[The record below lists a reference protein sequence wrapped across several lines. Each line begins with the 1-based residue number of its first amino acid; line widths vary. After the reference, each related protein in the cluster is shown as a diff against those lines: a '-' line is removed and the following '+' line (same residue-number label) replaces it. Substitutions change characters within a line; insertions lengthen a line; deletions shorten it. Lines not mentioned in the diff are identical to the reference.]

1 MKHRILRGIVGV
13 VATALVGTTGA
24 VALAPQ
30 AQAYDVC
37 ATFSTA
43 YGYEIR
49 YGDRDSSAPYDRGVT
64 FWQCHLRAIG
74 YDVAPD
80 GVFGSNTLAAVVDW
94 QRKHPWIGRTDG
106 VVDYK
111 TQSSLVAGCRPLDKP
126 ICP

>member
-1 MKHRILRGIVGV
+1 M
-13 VATALVGTTGA
+13 
-24 VALAPQ
+24 
-30 AQAYDVC
+30 
-37 ATFSTA
+37 
-43 YGYEIR
+43 
-49 YGDRDSSAPYDRGVT
+49 T
-64 FWQCHLRAIG
+64 FWQCHLLAIG

-94 QRKHPWIGRTDG
+94 QRRHPWIGRTDG